1 MPVNSYECLFLLDS
15 SKVAGDVP
23 GAVAQLHATFEK
35 HKAEVQASRP
45 WEDRKLAYPIQ
56 GQKKGLYYL
65 MFVRADSQQIEPI
78 EHDFRLNENILRMQ
92 LINIHPKWAE
102 TMLTL
107 AKDEHALALPA
118 GRDDSVEAAAAEL
131 MPPRSL
137 HGKD

>member
-23 GAVAQLHATFEK
+23 GAVASLHAVFDK
-35 HKAEVQASRP
+35 HKVEILASRP

-65 MFVRADSQQIEPI
+65 MFVRAESRHMATI
-78 EHDFRLNENILRMQ
+78 EHDFKLNENILRMQ
-92 LINIHPKWAE
+92 MINIHPKWAD

-131 MPPRSL
+131 MPNRPI
-137 HGKD
+137 GEKD